1 MLFFFYENDLK
12 WKFILSYYPCKWQIS
27 WTDVITL
34 KLSLLAS
41 QISGF
46 FDQQNQKKLI
56 YMVFGMLRD
65 RSAKAFLKYKKI
77 MTLNFVYVL
86 RISEKD

>member
-1 MLFFFYENDLK
+1 M
-12 WKFILSYYPCKWQIS
+12 LSYYPCKWQIS
-27 WTDVITL
+27 WTDVVTL
-34 KLSLLAS
+34 KLSLLTS

-46 FDQQNQKKLI
+46 FDQQNQKKLN
-56 YMVFGMLRD
+56 YMVFGMLQN
-65 RSAKAFLKYKKI
+65 RSAKACLKYKKF